1 MSDVPRIVRKQVTN
15 DGKSA
20 VVTERELTATEVN
33 SMDSSIEKVLDDV
46 HHGRAEKN
54 AARPADPYEVAKYEE
69 DILQGRDQDKEGYWR
84 QVMEH
89 FGFNWLEPGQLDAAV
104 GPERF
109 IPSSIVGLNGEQIH
123 DRYGREIYN
132 NRLYWTRY
140 HTVGQWRGDL
150 GMRKPHPALK
160 QCSFTM
166 KDLIGM
172 YGEPGAFDH
181 WAKGQIVKFE
191 RARKHIRVR
200 RR

>member
-20 VVTERELTATEVN
+20 VVTERELTQTEVN
-33 SMDSSIEKVLDDV
+33 SMDSAIEKVLDDV

-54 AARPADPYEVAKYEE
+54 AARPADPYEIAQYEA
-69 DILQGRDQDKEGYWR
+69 DVLQGRDQDKEGYWR

-89 FGFNWLEPGQLDAAV
+89 HGFNWLEPADLEATI

-109 IPSSIVGLNGEQIH
+109 IPSTIVGKNGEQIH

-132 NRLYWTRY
+132 NRLYWTRS
-140 HTVGQWRGDL
+140 HTVGQWRPDIGS
-150 GMRKPHPALK
+150 RRPHPALTG
-160 QCSFTM
+160 SFTM
-166 KDLIGM
+166 KDLVGM
-172 YGEPGAFDH
+172 YGDPEAFDE
-181 WAKGQIVKFE
+181 WAKLMIRRWE
-191 RARKHIRVR
+191 RHRKHLKVR